1 MSKLSHCTTSGVKFI
16 QVLKL
21 MSSMLQKKNSKVHKE
36 FIKQLGPCLY
46 DPPLLIRDGIQGVL
60 ILMY

>member
-1 MSKLSHCTTSGVKFI
+1 
-16 QVLKL
+16 

-36 FIKQLGPCLY
+36 FIKQLGPCLD
-46 DPPLLIRDGIQGVL
+46 DPPLLSRDGIQGGL

>member
-1 MSKLSHCTTSGVKFI
+1 
-16 QVLKL
+16 

-36 FIKQLGPCLY
+36 LIKQLGPCLY
-46 DPPLLIRDGIQGVL
+46 DPPLLSRDGIQGVL